1 MKLSDYLANHS
12 TVEEGSMTTKH
23 PTGEKPFTP
32 SMDAPKKKYPAI
44 GTLAWEKLPKNKQ
57 AELLAARGHTKVK
70 VKEAFGGFSKLSSG
84 NDSPVE
90 DDIDLSGEP
99 DEVDLDPEKPEST
112 TDEVDLDPDKEE
124 GDGEADIVGDIEDK
138 ASEDPNRQGLIR
150 TVPNAHLIYKREKE
164 DGTFEELWIYNI
176 GNIKTDMETKKAILS
191 GTDIPPNKTRS
202 GDGEQEATVWSVG
215 NAELV
220 SIKGLPN

>member
-1 MKLSDYLANHS
+1 MKLSDYL
-12 TVEEGSMTTKH
+12 V
-23 PTGEKPFTP
+23 
-32 SMDAPKKKYPAI
+32 
-44 GTLAWEKLPKNKQ
+44 GTSF
-57 AELLAARGHTKVK
+57 VS
-70 VKEAFGGFSKLSSG
+70 EAFGGFSKLSSG
-84 NDSPVE
+84 NDSPV
-90 DDIDLSGEP
+90 DDVDLSGKP
-99 DEVDLDPEKPEST
+99 DE
-112 TDEVDLDPDKEE
+112 EVDLDPDKSEDTTDEVDLNPDEKE
-124 GDGEADIVGDIEDK
+124 GEDNIVDDIGDK